1 MPFNSFAL
9 TTLALFSFIRGRGAI
24 NMGEQQSSKENLEKD
39 CKQQIESEVIRDHN
53 SLIISQ
59 TFCVNAIVG
68 AAQKLIIEEVIIE
81 EVDDEVDELEDEDES
96 MDNGEQEVEIEIE
109 LDDSTIRQD
118 YTLIYAAPETP
129 MRSPILMTIIARN
142 LSENDV
148 LVSIED
154 DSEVIVEEVVPAK
167 SELALTAQHACLVR
181 ALALAE
187 SKVQF
192 VINVFHPIS
201 SI

>member
-1 MPFNSFAL
+1 
-9 TTLALFSFIRGRGAI
+9 
-24 NMGEQQSSKENLEKD
+24 MGEQQSSKKYVENNCNQKP
-39 CKQQIESEVIRDHN
+39 IESEVIRDHN

-59 TFCVNAIVG
+59 TFCVNTIVG
-68 AAQKLIIEEVIIE
+68 AAQKLVIEEVIIE
-81 EVDDEVDELEDEDES
+81 EVEEDDDE
-96 MDNGEQEVEIEIE
+96 NEIEIE
-109 LDDSTIRQD
+109 IEMDENSSIRQD

-129 MRSPILMTIIARN
+129 MRSPILITIIARN
-142 LSENDV
+142 LSDNDV

-154 DSEVIVEEVVPAK
+154 DHEVLVEEVVPAN

-187 SKVQF
+187 SQVQF

-201 SI
+201 SL